1 MIFVT
6 DAQSALAYVSHEWG
20 VLTGQPLNEAVG
32 WGWLACLHP
41 ADREIIRTFL
51 HGAVRE
57 HAEFHVRYR
66 VQTPAD
72 GHVWVAAGAVPS
84 FGPPDRTFLG
94 YLGSVTEIGSS
105 GPEALAAYGTIG
117 RYVPPPR
124 HTGVPPQSVL
134 ELAADHLLM
143 AHGLIEADDA
153 HQILPPLREALTR
166 MGAAIAQAQET
177 GGGRLH

>member
-6 DAQSALAYVSHEWG
+6 DARSALAYVGPEWLA
-20 VLTGQPLNEAVG
+20 LTGQPLGEAVG
-32 WGWLACLHP
+32 WGWLACLHV

-51 HGAVRE
+51 RGAVRD
-57 HAEFHVRYR
+57 HAEFQVRYR
-66 VQTPAD
+66 VRTPDD
-72 GHVWVAAGAVPS
+72 GHVWVVAGAVPS

-94 YLGSVTEIGSS
+94 YLGSVTQIGPIGSE
-105 GPEALAAYGTIG
+105 PLAASGTIG
-117 RYVPPPR
+117 RYVPPSR
-124 HTGVPPQSVL
+124 ASEAPPQSIL
-134 ELAADHLLM
+134 ERAADHLLA

-177 GGGRLH
+177 GAGRLH